1 MDQIARQSAPATAR
15 SPVFFRIAIGLFALL
30 LVFGAAVTAMLVY
43 ESKTIRSAGGWGYL
57 MGIFVIAVA
66 AFFSCIAGVV
76 CTALSLWRGEAH
88 RRLSIAILIVSALV
102 VWTLRGVPGALV
114 RAFWAH

>member
-1 MDQIARQSAPATAR
+1 VDQIAQRPAPRPTR
-15 SPVFFRIAIGLFALL
+15 SPVFFRVAIGLFALL
-30 LVFGAAVTAMLVY
+30 LVFGAAVTVILVY

-57 MGIFVIAVA
+57 VGIFVLAVA
-66 AFFSCIAGVV
+66 AFFACIAGVV

-114 RAFWAH
+114 RAFGSH

>member
-1 MDQIARQSAPATAR
+1 
-15 SPVFFRIAIGLFALL
+15 
-30 LVFGAAVTAMLVY
+30 VFGAAVTAMLVY
-43 ESKTIRSAGGWGYL
+43 ESKAIRGAGGWGYL
-57 MGIFVIAVA
+57 VGIFVLAVA

>member
-1 MDQIARQSAPATAR
+1 
-15 SPVFFRIAIGLFALL
+15 
-30 LVFGAAVTAMLVY
+30 
-43 ESKTIRSAGGWGYL
+43 
-57 MGIFVIAVA
+57 MGIFVLAVA
-66 AFFSCIAGVV
+66 AFFACIAGVV

-88 RRLSIAILIVSALV
+88 RRLSIAILVVSALV

>member
-1 MDQIARQSAPATAR
+1 MDPIARRSAPATSR

-30 LVFGAAVTAMLVY
+30 LVFGAVVTALLVY

-57 MGIFVIAVA
+57 VGIFVLAVA
-66 AFFSCIAGVV
+66 AFFSCMAGVV
-76 CTALSLWRGEAH
+76 CTALSLWRGEPY
-88 RRLSIAILIVSALV
+88 RRLSIAILVVSAVV